1 MSLRADSAAALKAI
15 DAPAPGIRLFLFY
28 GPDEA
33 GSEALAARFAKAVG
47 AGAERIDLDGPTLRA
62 DPARLSD
69 EAAAISMFGERRWI
83 RVQPAGEESLAAVE
97 ALLQAPTAGD
107 PVVLVAG
114 NLKKT
119 SKLLTLC
126 SSSKAAVTVVSYAPE
141 GRNADQLAVTLAREE
156 GLELPNDLARRLV
169 ALTGGERGLL
179 AREIEKLALYLDA
192 TPESPRAAT
201 VEALDVLGAEGG
213 EQQIFKAAATVLS
226 GNVRGT
232 ENELA
237 HLRRSGGSLA
247 GLLRITLQRAV
258 AISQGQAGQAQRF
271 GGRGEE
277 DLAARWRPA
286 DLDKAISRMAE
297 AERASR
303 LSHGIGETVLAQELV
318 NVARLGARGR

>member
-126 SSSKAAVTVVSYAPE
+126 TSSKAAASISSLPCAFGPT
-141 GRNADQLAVTLAREE
+141 GR
-156 GLELPNDLARRLV
+156 
-169 ALTGGERGLL
+169 
-179 AREIEKLALYLDA
+179 
-192 TPESPRAAT
+192 
-201 VEALDVLGAEGG
+201 
-213 EQQIFKAAATVLS
+213 
-226 GNVRGT
+226 VRHT
-232 ENELA
+232 
-237 HLRRSGGSLA
+237 
-247 GLLRITLQRAV
+247 
-258 AISQGQAGQAQRF
+258 
-271 GGRGEE
+271 
-277 DLAARWRPA
+277 
-286 DLDKAISRMAE
+286 
-297 AERASR
+297 
-303 LSHGIGETVLAQELV
+303 
-318 NVARLGARGR
+318 